1 MKPTTSWRSSAKTT
15 RRLSA
20 AALAALTLGAGAVLL
35 QHTASGPMALNEDAQ
50 KLHERTIDTD
60 TVDYYNQVCDQL
72 DAINTASRDVL
83 NVAETSIGDDSAAI
97 NAAYTE
103 ALVALRNTT
112 VDSFGALTRLD
123 EHAPR
128 VMLPNNTYV
137 DYAGALA
144 PTTAVLD
151 ENVRIINEQI
161 ERVHAHAPDSNA
173 GGDSADDADGATP
186 TDDNAA
192 LAAETAGDTY
202 TQALTGIAETNSKA
216 RTSLGEVFDQ
226 ALILSEPTVEQIRQA
241 TSCAPIIGGPMADE
255 EHRDETLDALVD
267 YQRRVMDANDA
278 FGQAT
283 FMLTGISEYTGADA
297 GTVHELVLRTLDA
310 ALQAARDGAAGLGTW
325 VNPYEERSAEWIVTN
340 THVAARDN
348 AANAL
353 DEFGLELQVIRDE
366 IAAGD
371 ADNIATIQ
379 DAFSNHADALRE
391 AQINAARAFVRA
403 NLDFD
408 PATAPTS
415 EAVQA
420 LDNPADTPVDD
431 AVVATYR
438 DLHTARTDIIAAAQ
452 ALSDTTSDIEG
463 MPVDAAITQLADAV
477 YHVRDV
483 AHAATLPEGDAQ
495 ETATAVGSELGD
507 LAAQIDGLAP
517 AQANEKLPELM
528 RAVSA
533 AQTRLLNAIATTW
546 ADHPTPNAQTRSS
559 VQNIAGADANA
570 SASE

>member
-1 MKPTTSWRSSAKTT
+1 MKPTTT

-50 KLHERTIDTD
+50 KLHERSIDVD
-60 TVDYYNQVCDQL
+60 SVDYYNQVCDQL
-72 DAINTASRDVL
+72 GAINTASRGVL

-161 ERVHAHAPDSNA
+161 ERVHAHVPDNGA
-173 GGDSADDADGATP
+173 DNDSADNDSAAGDSATP

-192 LAAETAGDTY
+192 LTTETAGDTY

-226 ALILSEPTVEQIRQA
+226 ALILSEPTVQQIRQA

-255 EHRDETLDALVD
+255 EHRDKTLDALVD
-267 YQRRVMDANDA
+267 YQRRIMDANDA
-278 FGQAT
+278 FGRAT

-297 GTVHELVLRTLDA
+297 PTVHELVLRTLDA
-310 ALQAARDGAAGLGTW
+310 AGQAARDGAAGLGTW

-340 THVAARDN
+340 THVAPRDN

-353 DEFGLELQVIRDE
+353 DEFGLALQTIRDE

-371 ADNIATIQ
+371 ADDIATIQ

-391 AQINAARAFVRA
+391 AQINTARAFVRA

-420 LDNPADTPVDD
+420 LDNPADAPVDD
-431 AVVATYR
+431 AVVDTYR
-438 DLHTARTDIIAAAQ
+438 MLHTARTDIIDAAQ
-452 ALSDTTSDIEG
+452 ALSDTASDIEG
-463 MPVDAAITQLADAV
+463 MPIDTATTQLADAV
-477 YHVRDV
+477 YHVRDAV
-483 AHAATLPEGDAQ
+483 SAAALPEGDVQ
-495 ETATAVGSELGD
+495 ETATAVSSELD
-507 LAAQIDGLAP
+507 NLATQIDALDP
-517 AQANEKLPELM
+517 AQANDKLGELM

-533 AQTRLLNAIATTW
+533 AQTRVLGAIATTW
-546 ADHPTPNAQTRSS
+546 ADHPTPNAQTRSA
-559 VQNIAGADANA
+559 VQGHTGTNA
-570 SASE
+570 ASE

>member
-1 MKPTTSWRSSAKTT
+1 MKPTTPRRTSAKTT
-15 RRLSA
+15 QRISA

-50 KLHERTIDTD
+50 KLHERTIDAD
-60 TVDYYNQVCDQL
+60 SVEYYTRVCDQL
-72 DAINTASRDVL
+72 DAINTASRGVL

-103 ALVALRNTT
+103 ALVTLRNTT

-151 ENVRIINEQI
+151 ENVRVINEQI
-161 ERVHAHAPDSNA
+161 ERVHEHAPDSNA
-173 GGDSADDADGATP
+173 DNDGATP

-192 LAAETAGDTY
+192 LTAETAGDTY

-267 YQRRVMDANDA
+267 YQRRVMSANDA
-278 FGQAT
+278 FGRAT

-325 VNPYEERSAEWIVTN
+325 VNPYEERSAEWIITN
-340 THVAARDN
+340 THINPRDN

-371 ADNIATIQ
+371 ADDIATIQ

-420 LDNPADTPVDD
+420 LDNPADAPVDD

-452 ALSDTTSDIEG
+452 ALSDTASDIED
-463 MPVDAAITQLADAV
+463 MPVDAATTQLADAV

-507 LAAQIDGLAP
+507 LAAQIDALAP

-546 ADHPTPNAQTRSS
+546 ADHPTPNAQTRST
-559 VQNIAGADANA
+559 VQNIAGTDADA
-570 SASE
+570 SSE